1 MRVLREDR
9 KADKGLQSTVFL
21 TTLSLLPLRI
31 ERRGS
36 RLARCSLSAFRRPHR
51 CTHAAAAEGKRAAAA
66 MLTAKD
72 WKQPSP
78 LPWSWEEFASS
89 LYTATSNFLTQNT
102 KLPKPDSAASG
113 DMAESHLAQTGLESK
128 PRVLGF
134 YRDTLPR
141 STVTRDKLAFP
152 I

>member
-1 MRVLREDR
+1 MAAAWPGAAPVPLEDRTGAPTQQLRE
-9 KADKGLQSTVFL
+9 
-21 TTLSLLPLRI
+21 
-31 ERRGS
+31 GS
-36 RLARCSLSAFRRPHR
+36 
-51 CTHAAAAEGKRAAAA
+51 GAAAA

-89 LYTATSNFLTQNT
+89 LYSATSNFLTQNT

-113 DMAESHLAQTGLESK
+113 DMAERHLAQTGLESK